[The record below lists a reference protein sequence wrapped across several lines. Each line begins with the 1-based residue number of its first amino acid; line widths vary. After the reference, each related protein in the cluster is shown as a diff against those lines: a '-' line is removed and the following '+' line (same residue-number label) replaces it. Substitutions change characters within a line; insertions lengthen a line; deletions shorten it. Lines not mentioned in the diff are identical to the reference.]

1 MFAVHRW
8 DDHVPQVVVLP
19 GSTDE
24 VAAIVRLANERRV
37 PLVPRAGGTGLV
49 DGAVPLRHGILVDI
63 KRMDAIT
70 DIDLDQRTVTVGP
83 GVNMQ
88 KLNERLRAYGV
99 MYPDNPASYSCSL
112 VGGRIGT
119 NGWSLLGS
127 RFGHVR
133 NLVISF
139 EVVLPTG
146 EVIRVGEGGGKK
158 IRSSSSGY
166 RLKELFMGAQGTL
179 GIVTEATLEL
189 VKRPEAEF
197 SAFWMQRSFD
207 TAWRTGGELMRSG
220 FATIA
225 GVMLFDE
232 RKVAYLRR
240 DDEAYIPQPDWAT
253 AVVAFALYGNRA
265 EVRPAAKE
273 MMRIAKASGGEYVG
287 DEIAQLDWSARHDR
301 YATPLHGRTPN
312 GQVAP
317 MCWHCEDAGIPYPK
331 VPEIRERW
339 HAIVD
344 DLIARHP
351 IFDDWGMFGYTN
363 GPNKPWGD
371 VLCEIDVG
379 IWEEHLD
386 DETWAAW
393 VDAKREIARASLEVG
408 GTISAAHGSA
418 RAGEVDLVPLELGGA
433 YDVMRTIKRALD
445 PNNVMNPGKYG
456 LDSAYE
462 ER

>member
-1 MFAVHRW
+1 M
-8 DDHVPQVVVLP
+8 LP
-19 GSTDE
+19 ATAEE
-24 VAAIVRLANERRV
+24 VAEIVRLANRERIPV
-37 PLVPRAGGTGLV
+37 VPRAGGTGLV
-49 DGAVPLRHGILVDI
+49 DGAVPLQHGILVDI
-63 KRMDAIT
+63 KRMDAVHE
-70 DIDLDQRTVTVGP
+70 IDLDERTVTVGP
-83 GVNMQ
+83 GVNML
-88 KLNERLRAYGV
+88 KLNELLRPHGV

-139 EVVLPTG
+139 EIVLPTG
-146 EVIRVGEGGGKK
+146 EIIRVGEGGGKK
-158 IRSSSSGY
+158 TRSSSSGY

-220 FATIA
+220 
-225 GVMLFDE
+225 L
-232 RKVAYLRR
+232 RHHRRR
-240 DDEAYIPQPDWAT
+240 D
-253 AVVAFALYGNRA
+253 AVRRA
-265 EVRPAAKE
+265 QGRLPAPRRRGVHPAAGLGDGGGRVRALRQPGRGAAGGQGDDADRE
-273 MMRIAKASGGEYVG
+273 GARAAST
-287 DEIAQLDWSARHDR
+287 SATRSR
-301 YATPLHGRTPN
+301 SSTGRPGTTATPRRCTAGRRT
-312 GQVAP
+312 ARSRR
-317 MCWHCEDAGIPYPK
+317 CRWHCEDAAIPYPK

-344 DLIARHP
+344 RLVERHP

-379 IWEEHLD
+379 IWEQHLD
-386 DETWAAW
+386 DETWGAW
-393 VDAKREIARASLEVG
+393 VDAKRDIARASLEVG
-408 GTISAAHGSA
+408 GSISAATARPA
-418 RAGEVDLVPLELGGA
+418 RARSTSCPLELGGG
-433 YDVMRTIKRALD
+433 YDVMQTIKRALD

-462 ER
+462 DG

>member
-265 EVRPAAKE
+265 EVRAGGQGDDADREGVGRRVRRRRDRAA
-273 MMRIAKASGGEYVG
+273 RLVG
-287 DEIAQLDWSARHDR
+287 APRPLRRRRCTAGRRTARSR
-301 YATPLHGRTPN
+301 RCAGTARTP
-312 GQVAP
+312 ASRTRR
-317 MCWHCEDAGIPYPK
+317 CRRSASAGTPSS
-331 VPEIRERW
+331 
-339 HAIVD
+339 
-344 DLIARHP
+344 
-351 IFDDWGMFGYTN
+351 T
-363 GPNKPWGD
+363 
-371 VLCEIDVG
+371 
-379 IWEEHLD
+379 
-386 DETWAAW
+386 T
-393 VDAKREIARASLEVG
+393 
-408 GTISAAHGSA
+408 
-418 RAGEVDLVPLELGGA
+418 
-433 YDVMRTIKRALD
+433 
-445 PNNVMNPGKYG
+445 
-456 LDSAYE
+456 
-462 ER
+462 

>member
-1 MFAVHRW
+1 VATVAALADRVLSELARIVGTQHVLTSRTARLNRARTPAMFAVHRW
-8 DDHVPQVVVLP
+8 EEYVPQVVVLP
-19 GSTDE
+19 ATADE
-24 VAAIVRLANERRV
+24 VSEIIRLANRERIPV
-37 PLVPRAGGTGLV
+37 VPRAGGTGLV
-49 DGAVPLRHGILVDI
+49 DGAVPLQHGILVDI
-63 KRMDAIT
+63 KRMDAVLEV
-70 DIDLDQRTVTVGP
+70 DLDERTVTVGP

-88 KLNERLRAYGV
+88 KLNELLRPHGV
-99 MYPDNPASYSCSL
+99 MYPDNPASYSCAL

-139 EVVLPTG
+139 EIVLPTG
-146 EVIRVGEGGGKK
+146 EIIRVGEGGGLKT
-158 IRSSSSGY
+158 RSSSSGY

-232 RKVAYLRR
+232 RKVTYLRR

-273 MMRIAKASGGEYVG
+273 MMRIAKASGGE
-287 DEIAQLDWSARHDR
+287 
-301 YATPLHGRTPN
+301 
-312 GQVAP
+312 
-317 MCWHCEDAGIPYPK
+317 
-331 VPEIRERW
+331 
-339 HAIVD
+339 
-344 DLIARHP
+344 
-351 IFDDWGMFGYTN
+351 
-363 GPNKPWGD
+363 
-371 VLCEIDVG
+371 
-379 IWEEHLD
+379 
-386 DETWAAW
+386 
-393 VDAKREIARASLEVG
+393 
-408 GTISAAHGSA
+408 
-418 RAGEVDLVPLELGGA
+418 
-433 YDVMRTIKRALD
+433 
-445 PNNVMNPGKYG
+445 
-456 LDSAYE
+456 
-462 ER
+462 